1 MALTTTKN
9 ISLDFYNNNLVTINA
24 KQLDTAARYVN
35 VTCTDYGK
43 KAVLDPDTMSAFV
56 RYKKSDG
63 HKVFNDAFI
72 QSDGTVQFELTQ
84 QMLASEGKQDV
95 DLLIVATPGLTA
107 SKLQYELIEDYKEDV
122 TISYYSSQVSGT
134 GTLGWSGLQ
143 YADEISINTGKVE
156 LISPITVSS
165 PSYANLKDTIKGKYI
180 KSKIGNN
187 TYYYRI
193 PSSVKLSKIT
203 TSTPFNTE
211 TVKAS
216 GAYKLSVRDKVDTLY
231 DLGVTVI
238 STMTFY
244 INVYETAVE
253 NQSISST
260 DEFDALVDA
269 VSRLT
274 VAEKDLQALE
284 DTVESNE
291 NKRQSNEKNR
301 QATYNSN
308 KQVLTDCETA
318 TSEANAAAEDAR
330 NAITNM
336 DTYTQAASDA
346 ADRANLAA
354 DKCQDIVD
362 ASGVIPRTEKGTSGG
377 VATLDSN
384 SKIPVEQINT
394 TFNSQSS
401 EVITSGESFNTI
413 LGKTAAYMKA
423 VDKMTQNSSK
433 SNTNYP
439 VLISK
444 SSNPTSGD
452 FTGTYYN
459 TGITANPSKK
469 SIKLSTLEIGD
480 ATITYEVV
488 NNEKRLVISFGET
501 NNSSGSDNTGGSGG
515 GNNEGGSDNTGGS
528 SGETGNVEYYIN
540 EEYSSEKTTIAQKS
554 GTDTTWGAFKYADKV
569 SVDNN
574 GKLYLI
580 NPSTIELPS
589 ANNLI
594 GVIEGKYIS
603 SDFGTYVHYFKI
615 PETATITTTSTT
627 SPKFTYVCSSEVYV
641 VTAKSRT

>member
-43 KAVLDPDTMSAFV
+43 KAALNPDTMSAFV

-107 SKLQYELIEDYKEDV
+107 SKLQYELIEEYKEDV
-122 TISYYSSQVSGT
+122 TISRYSSQVSGT
-134 GTLGWSGLQ
+134 GILGWSELQ
-143 YADEISINTGKVE
+143 YADEISINTGNVE

-180 KSKIGNN
+180 KSKISNN
-187 TYYYRI
+187 TSYYRI
-193 PSSVKLSKIT
+193 PSSVKLSKMT

-401 EVITSGESFNTI
+401 EVITSGESFNI
-413 LGKTAAYMKA
+413 VLGKTAAYMKA
-423 VDKMTQNSSK
+423 VDKMTQGSST
-433 SNTNYP
+433 SNTNFP
-439 VLISK
+439 IFIAK
-444 SSNPTSGD
+444 SSSPSSGD

-459 TGITANPSKK
+459 TGITANPSTKTI
-469 SIKLSTLEIGD
+469 SSTNVSASTKVCIGD
-480 ATITYEVV
+480 ATLLFETIDG
-488 NNEKRLVISFGET
+488 EKRLTISF
-501 NNSSGSDNTGGSGG
+501 
-515 GNNEGGSDNTGGS
+515 EG
-528 SGETGNVEYYIN
+528 
-540 EEYSSEKTTIAQKS
+540 
-554 GTDTTWGAFKYADKV
+554 
-569 SVDNN
+569 
-574 GKLYLI
+574 
-580 NPSTIELPS
+580 
-589 ANNLI
+589 
-594 GVIEGKYIS
+594 
-603 SDFGTYVHYFKI
+603 
-615 PETATITTTSTT
+615 
-627 SPKFTYVCSSEVYV
+627 
-641 VTAKSRT
+641 